1 MEFYNFIMD
10 EQVQFLLWMFS
21 IPLAMKWCM
30 KLVHIGLSRNLPVIK
45 HSEIAKCVGEREDAE
60 K

>member
-10 EQVQFLLWMFS
+10 EQMQFLLWMLL
-21 IPLAMKWCM
+21 IPLAMKWLV
-30 KLVHIGLSRNLPVIK
+30 KLAHIVLLGNLPAVK
-45 HSEIAKCVGEREDAE
+45 RSEISKCVGEREDAE